1 MRLWIVRW
9 VPLVVLA
16 ACTDMPNEPSRVGR
30 TPEPAAA
37 RGGVQGGNA
46 KSSLDLIEDDV
57 AAGSLD
63 KQNAD
68 IYREAALSDPV
79 RMVTGVARD
88 LGRGCRV

>member
-16 ACTDMPNEPSRVGR
+16 ACTDLPNEPSRWNAGTR
-30 TPEPAAA
+30 CGAC
-37 RGGVQGGNA
+37 GQGGNA